1 MRQQEAALRI
11 CELRDKEVINS
22 CDCKI
27 LGFVVDVDIDMYTG
41 KILAIIVP
49 GPSKIFSFF
58 GRENEYVIPY
68 ECICKVGPDVIL
80 VNVNEEKVL
89 CKLQ

>member
-1 MRQQEAALRI
+1 MRMCDLK
-11 CELRDKEVINS
+11 DKEVINS

-27 LGFVVDVDIDMYTG
+27 LGFVSDIDVDIYTG
-41 KILAIIVP
+41 KVCAIIVP
-49 GPSKIFSFF
+49 GPCKVFGFL

-80 VNVNEEKVL
+80 VNVCEEKVL
-89 CKLQ
+89 SKIC

>member
-1 MRQQEAALRI
+1 MRI

-41 KILAIIVP
+41 KIQAIIVP

-68 ECICKVGPDVIL
+68 DCICKVGPDVIL
-80 VNVNEEKVL
+80 VNVCEEKVL
-89 CKLQ
+89 CKIQ